1 MLHSPLIP
9 AGMLF
14 FDGGAAHNR
23 IPKSVRTVTPGIGR
37 ITNAV
42 LYAATNNSAPF
53 AEIARGNNRR
63 GAGNGSDAAS
73 LGRITN
79 STLLIPQN

>member
-23 IPKSVRTVTPGIGR
+23 IPHLVRTVTPGIGR

-42 LYAATNNSAPF
+42 LYAATGNSAPF
-53 AEIARGNNRR
+53 AVIARGNNRC
-63 GAGNGSDAAS
+63 GAENESDEAS
-73 LGRITN
+73 IGHITD
-79 STLLIPQN
+79 SPLLIPQN